1 MNFGR
6 NYFRPKCVFL
16 DRCRV
21 ICHVRKSRGELLV
34 ATRLWSLK
42 IIVRMKEMLCS
53 LLVTN
58 RHGGVVVA
66 VALTHRQGH
75 PTGVVAAVPA
85 HRHAVA
91 EDGRTIDA
99 GQAPVNPVESCGGV
113 VGAVEYEL
121 RVSQSIQFVVQHHIR
136 PVEVEHGHISQVD
149 DTVGIA
155 VDIVTIAVQE
165 VKRSVKDRSEGD
177 AQDPVDDG
185 GTSVGVPSSGDY
197 RAIPCDG
204 SRTIGTSG
212 GRQGTTP
219 VVAREVPVEVVAVVV
234 VVVVIAVVGIVT
246 VVAAMLTVITMS
258 LAVAVIGM
266 VTVGP
271 VMSSVVTVGLVVSS
285 VVTVRPAHA
294 SVVAVRLVHAAV
306 VAAMP
311 VVATLVAT
319 GLVLSALGV
328 VRLGGAARAITAL
341 TVVHDA
347 GTYRTA
353 AVAPCGFA
361 LVDTGGG
368 IIATARD
375 ARSGGRALVAAAA
388 GGGATINAGAVVTAA
403 GRTAAHL
410 RRYRA
415 AASA

>member
-1 MNFGR
+1 
-6 NYFRPKCVFL
+6 
-16 DRCRV
+16 
-21 ICHVRKSRGELLV
+21 
-34 ATRLWSLK
+34 
-42 IIVRMKEMLCS
+42 MKEMLCS
-53 LLVTN
+53 LLVTD

-85 HRHAVA
+85 HCHAVA

-185 GTSVGVPSSGDY
+185 SASIGVPSSGDY

-219 VVAREVPVEVVAVVV
+219 VMAREVPVEVVAVVV
-234 VVVVIAVVGIVT
+234 VAVVIAVLGIVT
-246 VVAAMLTVITMS
+246 VVAAMFAVITMS
-258 LAVAVIGM
+258 LAVAVVGTAAVRSVM
-266 VTVGP
+266 AALVAVGP
-271 VMSSVVTVGLVVSS
+271 
-285 VVTVRPAHA
+285 
-294 SVVAVRLVHAAV
+294 VHAAV
-306 VAAMP
+306 RP
-311 VVATLVAT
+311 VVSTLVAV

-328 VRLGGAARAITAL
+328 VRLGGATGAVAVL

-353 AVAPCGFA
+353 AVAPCGFT
-361 LVDTGGG
+361 LVKTSGG
-368 IIATARD
+368 IVAAARD
-375 ARSGGRALVAAAA
+375 ARGGGHTLVAASA
-388 GGGATINAGAVVTAA
+388 GGGATVDAGAGSAGAA
-403 GRTAAHL
+403 GATGAAAVHLLGGAAVVNRAAAAHL
-410 RRYRA
+410 RSCTA
-415 AASA
+415 AAGGATVHLRCG